1 MPLSEVASAA
11 VPAAR
16 RVAVPT
22 AKPASL
28 SAEALNIP
36 RSGIR
41 DVFDR
46 VERVP
51 DAISLTVGEPAPRR
65 AAYRGG
71 RLRGRT
77 GWPHRYTKCSAPPV
91 PEYRKAVAD
100 YSARVKG
107 LTYDP
112 ETEIQAVDGATIGL
126 FLALKAVVGT
136 GDEVIIPSPFFTSYD
151 AEVML
156 CGGRPV
162 TVALRPEHG
171 MRVNAADIEAAITPR
186 TRAVIINSPGNPTG
200 AVTSAAELARIAE
213 VCKQHNIWAISDEVY
228 HPFVFGETFGETL
241 GGEAAVAPSI
251 AAVPGMKDRTIVV
264 ESLSKTYAMTGWR
277 IGYLL
282 APEAVIEQTGKI
294 AELMHSSVNS
304 LAQYAGVAAL
314 AGPQDHVA
322 AMREE
327 YRAKRQIVLDGLAGC
342 PVLRLIEP
350 QGAFYAFVDVR
361 LTGLDSGE
369 FADRLLDEE
378 HVAVVPG
385 EAFGEEGRG
394 FVRLSYAGDAG
405 ELREGVARLRAFA
418 ERVWNPITGHHT
430 ATYHPMEVLA

>member
-1 MPLSEVASAA
+1 M
-11 VPAAR
+11 
-16 RVAVPT
+16 
-22 AKPASL
+22 
-28 SAEALNIP
+28 
-36 RSGIR
+36 
-41 DVFDR
+41 
-46 VERVP
+46 
-51 DAISLTVGEPAPRR
+51 
-65 AAYRGG
+65 
-71 RLRGRT
+71 
-77 GWPHRYTKCSAPPV
+77 
-91 PEYRKAVAD
+91 
-100 YSARVKG
+100 
-107 LTYDP
+107 
-112 ETEIQAVDGATIGL
+112 
-126 FLALKAVVGT
+126 VGT

-162 TVALRPEHG
+162 TVALRLEHG

-378 HVAVVPG
+378 RVAVVPG

-394 FVRLSYAGDAG
+394 FVRLSYAGDAD

>member
-1 MPLSEVASAA
+1 MQ
-11 VPAAR
+11 
-16 RVAVPT
+16 T
-22 AKPASL
+22 
-28 SAEALNIP
+28 
-36 RSGIR
+36 
-41 DVFDR
+41 
-46 VERVP
+46 
-51 DAISLTVGEPAPRR
+51 
-65 AAYRGG
+65 
-71 RLRGRT
+71 
-77 GWPHRYTKCSAPPV
+77 TK
-91 PEYRKAVAD
+91 
-100 YSARVKG
+100 
-107 LTYDP
+107 P
-112 ETEIQAVDGATIGL
+112 ETAQQ
-126 FLALKAVVGT
+126 
-136 GDEVIIPSPFFTSYD
+136 
-151 AEVML
+151 
-156 CGGRPV
+156 R
-162 TVALRPEHG
+162 
-171 MRVNAADIEAAITPR
+171 
-186 TRAVIINSPGNPTG
+186 PTG
-200 AVTSAAELARIAE
+200 ARMALLMLLYFIKIGAFTFGSGWSIIAQMEREFVDERGWMTRSDLLELIAVGKSLPGIMVANITLLFGYQMAGALGGICAAIGLCHPRRR
-213 VCKQHNIWAISDEVY
+213 HPYHRDAISDEVY

-378 HVAVVPG
+378 RVAVVPG

>member
-1 MPLSEVASAA
+1 MSWVAICILGALPQPGLAEQSFLLKGFSLGGTDKRLEVNLHLGLNEEHNLAYMLRDGAKMEMACEVQLLRKRTFWSNELLAE
-11 VPAAR
+11 
-16 RVAVPT
+16 T
-22 AKPASL
+22 AIY
-28 SAEALNIP
+28 N
-36 RSGIR
+36 
-41 DVFDR
+41 
-46 VERVP
+46 
-51 DAISLTVGEPAPRR
+51 SLTYGPDRHV
-65 AAYRGG
+65 
-71 RLRGRT
+71 
-77 GWPHRYTKCSAPPV
+77 C
-91 PEYRKAVAD
+91 
-100 YSARVKG
+100 
-107 LTYDP
+107 
-112 ETEIQAVDGATIGL
+112 
-126 FLALKAVVGT
+126 F
-136 GDEVIIPSPFFTSYD
+136 
-151 AEVML
+151 
-156 CGGRPV
+156 
-162 TVALRPEHG
+162 
-171 MRVNAADIEAAITPR
+171 
-186 TRAVIINSPGNPTG
+186 
-200 AVTSAAELARIAE
+200 AEL
-213 VCKQHNIWAISDEVY
+213 D
-228 HPFVFGETFGETL
+228 
-241 GGEAAVAPSI
+241 
-251 AAVPGMKDRTIVV
+251 GMKERTIVV

>member
-1 MPLSEVASAA
+1 MNP
-11 VPAAR
+11 
-16 RVAVPT
+16 
-22 AKPASL
+22 
-28 SAEALNIP
+28 
-36 RSGIR
+36 
-41 DVFDR
+41 
-46 VERVP
+46 
-51 DAISLTVGEPAPRR
+51 
-65 AAYRGG
+65 
-71 RLRGRT
+71 
-77 GWPHRYTKCSAPPV
+77 
-91 PEYRKAVAD
+91 
-100 YSARVKG
+100 
-107 LTYDP
+107 
-112 ETEIQAVDGATIGL
+112 
-126 FLALKAVVGT
+126 
-136 GDEVIIPSPFFTSYD
+136 GDEVIIPTPCWVSYPEIVRIVGGVPVLVQGD
-151 AEVML
+151 VKKGFVTEAEDL
-156 CGGRPV
+156 APYV
-162 TVALRPEHG
+162 TERTKAL
-171 MRVNAADIEAAITPR
+171 IL
-186 TRAVIINSPGNPTG
+186 NSPNNPNG
-200 AVTSAAELARIAE
+200 CIWNREQLAGIAKLAVEKGFY
-213 VCKQHNIWAISDEVY
+213 VVSDEIY
-228 HPFVFGETFGETL
+228 EKLIYDGEEH
-241 GGEAAVAPSI
+241 VSI
-251 AAVPGMKDRTIVV
+251 ASLDEDIFRQTIVINGV
-264 ESLSKTYAMTGWR
+264 SKTYAMTGWR

-314 AGPQDHVA
+314 AGPQDNVA

-378 HVAVVPG
+378 RVAVVPG

-394 FVRLSYAGDAG
+394 FVRLSYAGDAD

>member
-1 MPLSEVASAA
+1 M
-11 VPAAR
+11 
-16 RVAVPT
+16 
-22 AKPASL
+22 
-28 SAEALNIP
+28 
-36 RSGIR
+36 
-41 DVFDR
+41 
-46 VERVP
+46 
-51 DAISLTVGEPAPRR
+51 
-65 AAYRGG
+65 
-71 RLRGRT
+71 
-77 GWPHRYTKCSAPPV
+77 
-91 PEYRKAVAD
+91 
-100 YSARVKG
+100 
-107 LTYDP
+107 
-112 ETEIQAVDGATIGL
+112 
-126 FLALKAVVGT
+126 
-136 GDEVIIPSPFFTSYD
+136 
-151 AEVML
+151 
-156 CGGRPV
+156 
-162 TVALRPEHG
+162 
-171 MRVNAADIEAAITPR
+171 
-186 TRAVIINSPGNPTG
+186 
-200 AVTSAAELARIAE
+200 
-213 VCKQHNIWAISDEVY
+213 
-228 HPFVFGETFGETL
+228 
-241 GGEAAVAPSI
+241 APSI

-385 EAFGEEGRG
+385 EAFGEEGAASCASPTPEMPASC
-394 FVRLSYAGDAG
+394 VRASPVCAHLPNGYGTPSPDTTPP
-405 ELREGVARLRAFA
+405 L
-418 ERVWNPITGHHT
+418 ITPWRCWPE
-430 ATYHPMEVLA
+430 A

>member
-1 MPLSEVASAA
+1 MDLFMNYDEILCRRIQEV
-11 VPAAR
+11 
-16 RVAVPT
+16 
-22 AKPASL
+22 KP
-28 SAEALNIP
+28 
-36 RSGIR
+36 SGIR
-41 DVFDR
+41 RFFDIL
-46 VERVP
+46 EEMK
-51 DAISLTVGEPAPRR
+51 DAISLGVGEPDFVTPWHIRDAGIYSLEKGFTKYTSNAGMAELRR
-65 AAYRGG
+65 EIAAYLNRRFGLQYDFAHQIVVTVGG
-71 RLRGRT
+71 
-77 GWPHRYTKCSAPPV
+77 SEAI
-91 PEYRKAVAD
+91 D
-100 YSARVKG
+100 
-107 LTYDP
+107 
-112 ETEIQAVDGATIGL
+112 
-126 FLALKAVVGT
+126 LALRCILNP
-136 GDEVIIPSPFFTSYD
+136 GDEVIIPVPSFVCYGPLTSMAGGTPVYVELK
-151 AEVML
+151 AENEFRL
-156 CGGRPV
+156 TAAQLRA
-162 TVALRPEHG
+162 AL
-171 MRVNAADIEAAITPR
+171 TPR
-186 TRAVIINSPGNPTG
+186 TKAVVLPFPSNPTG
-200 AVTSAAELARIAE
+200 GILERADLEALAGVLKDTNAM
-213 VCKQHNIWAISDEVY
+213 VISDEIYAELTYGQKHVSPANLPELY
-228 HPFVFGETFGETL
+228 
-241 GGEAAVAPSI
+241 
-251 AAVPGMKDRTIVV
+251 DRTIVV
-264 ESLSKTYAMTGWR
+264 NGFSKSHAMTGWR

-314 AGPQDHVA
+314 AGPQDNVA

-378 HVAVVPG
+378 RVAVVPG

-394 FVRLSYAGDAG
+394 FVRLSYAGDAD